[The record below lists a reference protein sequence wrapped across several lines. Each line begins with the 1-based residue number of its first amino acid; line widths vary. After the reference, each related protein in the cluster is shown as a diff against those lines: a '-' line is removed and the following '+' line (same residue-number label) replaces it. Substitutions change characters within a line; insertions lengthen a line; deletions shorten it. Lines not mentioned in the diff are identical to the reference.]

1 MSRSC
6 SLLPLPV
13 LLALLGAVSA
23 PAPALACDTGLV
35 FEDRNGDGRQG
46 ADEPGIAGVGVSD
59 GVRIVETDADGRF
72 GGLAGGSAFVIKP
85 AGYAL
90 ARDGALP
97 RHWASPGRGDD
108 CRFALRPQTPA
119 AALDVLVFADPQ
131 AGREAEVDF
140 YARSVVA
147 AAARAPAALGL
158 VLGDVGNDV
167 PALYP
172 AINAATAQLDVPW
185 LHVPGNHDLDVEAAD
200 DPGSTASYRAVYGPE
215 TYAWEEPQ
223 ASFLMLDN
231 VLHQPGARPAYVGGL
246 REDQFAFAEAYLARA
261 PTDRLLVVGAHIPWF
276 DTAAEG
282 APETMRSA
290 DRARLFALL
299 SRFPRVLL
307 LTGHRHT
314 QRHVRHGAA
323 QGWQG
328 ATPLHEYNVGAAS
341 GAFWSGAPDADGLP
355 AATMADGTPNGF
367 ATLRVE
373 GDGNYRLAWHP
384 ARLPADD
391 PATTA
396 AMALHAPRVL
406 RQGAYPAWGVYA
418 NVYMGE
424 PDTRVEY
431 RIGDGDWRPMRR
443 VERADPR
450 LVLENARDDLADG
463 LRGRDRSP
471 EADLSPHL
479 WRGALA
485 TDLPVGTHRV
495 EVRAFDP
502 WQGEQRASTVY
513 RLAASPGD

>member
-1 MSRSC
+1 MSYPRSIVP
-6 SLLPLPV
+6 LLSAV
-13 LLALLGAVSA
+13 VALLGVA
-23 PAPALACDTGLV
+23 PVLALACDAGLV
-35 FEDRNGDGRQG
+35 FEDRNGNGVPDAG
-46 ADEPGIAGVGVSD
+46 EPGVAGVGVSD
-59 GVRIVETDADGRF
+59 GTRIVDTDADGRF
-72 GGLAGGSAFVIKP
+72 RGLAGVTAFVIKP
-85 AGYAL
+85 AGHAI

-97 RHWASPGRGDD
+97 RYWQAQGGGGD
-108 CRFALRPQTPA
+108 CRFALRAQAPA
-119 AALDVLVFADPQ
+119 TALDVLVFADPQ
-131 AGREAEVDF
+131 AGREAEVDY

-147 AAARAPAALGL
+147 AAAREPAALGL

-172 AINAATAQLDVPW
+172 AINAATARLDVPW
-185 LHVPGNHDLDVEAAD
+185 LHVPGNHDLDVDASD
-200 DPGSTASYRAVYGPE
+200 DGGSTASYRAVYGPE

-231 VLHQPGARPAYVGGL
+231 VIHRPGARPAYVGGL
-246 REDQFAFAEAYLARA
+246 REDQFAFVEAYLARA
-261 PTDRLLVVGAHIPWF
+261 STERLLVVGAHIPWF

-282 APETMRSA
+282 GPETVRSA

-299 SRFPRVLL
+299 ARFPHVLL

-323 QGWQG
+323 QGWHG
-328 ATPLHEYNVGAAS
+328 AAPLHEYNVGAAS
-341 GAFWSGAPDADGLP
+341 GAFWSGAPDADGMP

-373 GDGNYRLAWHP
+373 ADGAYRLAWRP
-384 ARLPADD
+384 GRLPADD

-418 NVYMGE
+418 NVYMGQ

-450 LVLENARDDLADG
+450 LVLENVRDDLADG

-485 TDLPVGTHRV
+485 TDLPVGEHRV

-502 WQGEQRASTVY
+502 WQGEQRAWTVY
-513 RLAASPGD
+513 RLAATPD